1 MKKEI
6 IEKLYNDF
14 EKLAFEM
21 KDWNVGVPVNC
32 VKHWDIVSGVI
43 F

>member
-14 EKLAFEM
+14 EKLAFENEGLEC
-21 KDWNVGVPVNC
+21 WSARELC
-32 VKHWDIVSGVI
+32 
-43 F
+43 